1 LEFNTPPVGVLG
13 SFVWKVQKK
22 SFSETSNVAKGHD
35 LIGVGGQN
43 VWHQPWNL
51 VQHIIANANYPS
63 IMRFRKPHYP
73 TILPSMTN
81 HVEVHTVT
89 VSQKGSLGM
98 TLDERLG
105 TRGINSKHASRVTDV
120 VKGGQAETIGIK
132 HEDYIIGINTFDV
145 SLATHEAIMKLLV
158 TTTRPFTIAVFRG
171 EIDEYRANP
180 TGQVKEPDR
189 FNVPI
194 VFDEGKLGLQ
204 MAEEDKR
211 WCSVQGVNKDSQGK
225 FCLRCCT
232 CAKLLCFSLF
242 FSAHVYE
249 LCVFCC
255 FCCLCQALNL
265 VY

>member
-1 LEFNTPPVGVLG
+1 M
-13 SFVWKVQKK
+13 
-22 SFSETSNVAKGHD
+22 AKGHD

-98 TLDERLG
+98 TLDERLE

-120 VKGGQAETIGIK
+120 VEGGQAETIGIK

-158 TTTRPFTIAVFRG
+158 TTTRPFTITVFRG

-211 WCSVQGVNKDSQGK
+211 WCSVQDVNKDSQGK

-232 CAKLLCFSLF
+232 C
-242 FSAHVYE
+242 VNY
-249 LCVFCC
+249 CVFHYFFRLTFMNFVC
-255 FCCLCQALNL
+255 FVVFVVCARR
-265 VY
+265 